1 MIAAVERERGYC
13 LNIWVVRCHRRKS
26 RAISAIGGFI
36 NVNYNSSMMRKTS
49 LSIILLPF
57 LLVAGEFS
65 AGAKRD
71 EILGAGLLAVN
82 KYLDTNPEQGCGWE
96 DGTFMIGAPIR
107 TVCVTH
113 SSSTVSNQQEQQP
126 ARAAAN
132 SSSMLFSGPD

>member
-1 MIAAVERERGYC
+1 
-13 LNIWVVRCHRRKS
+13 
-26 RAISAIGGFI
+26 
-36 NVNYNSSMMRKTS
+36 MMRKTS